1 MVLATHLISFLHDC
15 DEVYVVEEGAII
27 ARGTPVALKTTL
39 DELSQSLNEVDDLE
53 PDEEKKP

>member
-1 MVLATHLISFLHDC
+1 MRKTVVLATHLIGFLHDC

-39 DELSQSLNEVDDLE
+39 GELSQSLNEVDD
-53 PDEEKKP
+53 